1 MLWRWYCKILG
12 TAEVD
17 AKGDNTGRYKVL
29 EGYADMFP
37 NLNIVGT
44 FTDTITYNEPNCSGI
59 NSILNT
65 NIPATIY
72 MAVGDKKT
80 YDVYSDSDWSV
91 ENVSSFISLES
102 TVIKEVRPII

>member
-65 NIPATIY
+65 NILQP
-72 MAVGDKKT
+72 
-80 YDVYSDSDWSV
+80 
-91 ENVSSFISLES
+91 FIWQLEIKRPMTFIQIVIGQLRMYLHSLAWNQQ
-102 TVIKEVRPII
+102 